1 MPFRVYDKKKKHFIK
16 DNIYLNPDGELI
28 ESKKSLFG
36 NKMTF
41 VDQNRYVYQRSI
53 GLPDMNGKEIYI
65 GDYLEARVAD
75 DRIVRGIVTFAE
87 ELSAYI
93 ILCFDSDELY
103 TLGTDVIQ
111 YIKVVGNVFE
121 EPK

>member
-1 MPFRVYDKKKKHFIK
+1 
-16 DNIYLNPDGELI
+16 
-28 ESKKSLFG
+28 
-36 NKMTF
+36 MTF

-75 DRIVRGIVTFAE
+75 DRVIRGIVTFAE

-93 ILCFDSDELY
+93 ILCFDSDEFF
-103 TLGTDVIQ
+103 TLGTDIVQ
-111 YIKVVGNVFE
+111 YIKIIGNVFE

>member
-1 MPFRVYDKKKKHFIK
+1 MPFRVYDKRKKHFIK

-75 DRIVRGIVTFAE
+75 DRVIRGIVTFAE

-93 ILCFDSDELY
+93 ILCFDSDEFF
-103 TLGTDVIQ
+103 TLGTDIVQ
-111 YIKVVGNVFE
+111 YIKIIGNVFE